1 MQYSL
6 LFSIFC
12 LATALSLF
20 LTPLMRK
27 IASRTKLLAP
37 PGRRRVHTKPV
48 PYLGGVAI
56 YLTFISVILFI
67 FCTNPHFKAGF
78 SEKFAGFLI
87 ASTLIVVLGVWD
99 DAKHV
104 KPLIKLLAQVC
115 IVLILFA
122 AGFRIEV
129 LTNPFV
135 GGEVQIPL
143 VFSVIITILWFLGM
157 INAMNLID
165 GLDGLA
171 AGITVI
177 VSSALFFISLYLD
190 NYLNVLLLVVLA
202 GSTLG
207 FLRYN
212 FYPAQIFMGDAG
224 SMFLGLVLASVALL
238 GSQHKSATA
247 VALLTPITALA
258 LPIFDTGLAVVRR
271 ALKKVPI
278 FRADSQ
284 HLHHRLLKIG
294 LDQRQIVLFLYTVT
308 AYLGIFAFLFVLIPE
323 HYALLLLMLLA
334 LGLFMGLQVVGFIEK
349 KVRVIQRLRVK
360 KRKYKKIIT

>member
-12 LATALSLF
+12 LATALSLL
-20 LTPLMRK
+20 LTPLL
-27 IASRTKLLAP
+27 RTVALKVQVLAH
-37 PGRRRVHTKPV
+37 PGPRRIHTKSV
-48 PYLGGVAI
+48 PYLGGIAI
-56 YLTFISVILFI
+56 YLAFIIVILIVFY
-67 FCTNPHFKAGF
+67 TNPQFKAGF
-78 SEKFAGFLI
+78 SEKLAGFLI
-87 ASTLIVVLGVWD
+87 ASTLIVILGVWD
-99 DAKHV
+99 DVKHLG
-104 KPLIKLLAQVC
+104 PLVKLLGQIC
-115 IVLILFA
+115 IVLVLFA
-122 AGFRIEV
+122 AGFRIKV

-135 GGEVQIPL
+135 GGEIHVPL
-143 VFSVIITILWFLGM
+143 AFSVLITILWFLGM

-190 NYLNVLLLVVLA
+190 NYLNVLLLAVLA

-224 SMFLGLVLASVALL
+224 SMFLGLTLASITLL
-238 GSQHKSATA
+238 GAQHKSATA

-258 LPIFDTGLAVVRR
+258 LPIFDTGMAIVRR

-278 FRADSQ
+278 FRADSK

-294 LDQRQIVLFLYTVT
+294 LDQRQIVIFLYMVT

-323 HYALLLLMLLA
+323 QYALLLLMLLA
-334 LGLFMGLQVVGFIEK
+334 LGVFMSLQVVGFIEK
-349 KVRVIQRLRVK
+349 KVRVIQRLRIK
-360 KRKYKKIIT
+360 KKKHKKIIT